1 MHITGGVFMSKI
13 MAVNAGSSSLKFQLF
28 EMPAEQV
35 LLAGTIE
42 RIGMEDAI
50 VTLKFDGKKKTRT
63 LPIAN
68 HTEAVQILLKSLI
81 DEKILGS
88 LAEIDGVG
96 HRVVHGGEEFASS
109 VVITDKVAKTIADLS
124 DLAPLHNPANLTG
137 YKAFKEALP
146 TVGHVAVFDTA
157 FHQTMAPDRYIYP
170 IPYEYYEDYKVRRYG
185 FHGTSHMYVSRRCIE
200 LLGKPA
206 HSRIIT
212 CHIGNGASLAA
223 VKDGKCVDTSM
234 GFTPLAGVMM
244 GTRSG
249 DIDPAI
255 VTFLAEKLGKSA
267 EDVVNI
273 LNKKSGLLGVSGISA
288 DSRDINAAMEE
299 GNKRATLAREIQVN
313 TVCNFIGSYYIEL
326 GGCDAIVF
334 TAGLG
339 ENDVNFRK
347 MILDKIAPTMGI
359 KIDEKK
365 NNVRGEETLISTPD
379 SKVKVYIIPTNEEIM
394 IARDTVRLLNIH

>member
-1 MHITGGVFMSKI
+1 

-50 VTLKFDGKKKTRT
+50 VTLKFDGKKKTRI

-359 KIDEKK
+359 NIDEKK
-365 NNVRGEETLISTPD
+365 NNVHGEETLISTPD